1 MANPPSDPR
10 PSLAG
15 RVVLVTG
22 AAKRVGSSRHG
33 APTAASGAPTVR
45 RSLTSVVRDRTDRD
59 RVATLDDDAIERA
72 IADDPDAAPLL
83 DTDWFAK
90 AKLVAPREK
99 ALISIR
105 LDQDLL
111 DFFRAAGPGYQTR
124 INAVLRAFMDHEVTR
139 GR

>member
-1 MANPPSDPR
+1 M
-10 PSLAG
+10 
-15 RVVLVTG
+15 
-22 AAKRVGSSRHG
+22 
-33 APTAASGAPTVR
+33 
-45 RSLTSVVRDRTDRD
+45 VRDRTDRD

-72 IADDPDAAPLL
+72 IADDPDSAPLL
-83 DTDWFAK
+83 DTVWFAK
-90 AKLVAPREK
+90 AKLVAPPEK

-124 INAVLRAFMDHEVTR
+124 INAVLRAFMDHEITR

>member
-1 MANPPSDPR
+1 
-10 PSLAG
+10 
-15 RVVLVTG
+15 
-22 AAKRVGSSRHG
+22 
-33 APTAASGAPTVR
+33 
-45 RSLTSVVRDRTDRD
+45 VVRDRTDRD

-83 DTDWFAK
+83 DADWFAK
-90 AKLVAPREK
+90 AKLVAPPEK

-124 INAVLRAFMDHEVTR
+124 INAVLRAFMDHEITR